1 MIKKFLKLVF
11 KILDIEIFKLKVFGV
26 IVYIFF
32 IVKNIVFIIVWNIYI
47 VRCLYSKILNF

>member
-32 IVKNIVFIIVWNIYI
+32 IVKNIVFIIVRNIYI

>member
-11 KILDIEIFKLKVFGV
+11 KIMDIEIFKLKVFGV

-32 IVKNIVFIIVWNIYI
+32 IVKNIVFIIVRNI
-47 VRCLYSKILNF
+47 